1 LEIVLGTYHLGLGG
15 VESYTL
21 TVAEQLQRLGHDVTI
36 FGVQPGPASEVAQGR
51 GVPLV
56 VDAGGLPPRCDVLF
70 AQDAI
75 AAHTL
80 VERYADTP
88 LVFAAHA
95 EEYDFCTPPQIAGF
109 AQAVVVLH
117 DRVARYVHSLA
128 VVPEVVR
135 MRQPVDAKRFYP
147 RSPLNERP
155 CRALV
160 LGNWM
165 QADRRR
171 LLRDACDELGIDL
184 LEHGAKSEY
193 TRTPELEL
201 ADVDIVFGKAR
212 VIVEAMASGRAAY
225 VFDHNGGDG
234 WVTPDRYAL
243 LESDNFGGQAEVT
256 ATTPG
261 RLREDLGRYD
271 QAMGTANRDLAV
283 ANHSASRHGRELV
296 RLFAG
301 LAPQVERPDAP
312 VRELARVTRLQWETE
327 GRAALLEAEV
337 LRLRAQVREQPRPRI
352 ALHLRRRKDP
362 RANSV

>member
-1 LEIVLGTYHLGLGG
+1 
-15 VESYTL
+15 
-21 TVAEQLQRLGHDVTI
+21 
-36 FGVQPGPASEVAQGR
+36 
-51 GVPLV
+51 
-56 VDAGGLPPRCDVLF
+56 
-70 AQDAI
+70 
-75 AAHTL
+75 
-80 VERYADTP
+80 
-88 LVFAAHA
+88 
-95 EEYDFCTPPQIAGF
+95 
-109 AQAVVVLH
+109 
-117 DRVARYVHSLA
+117 
-128 VVPEVVR
+128 

-155 CRALV
+155 RRALV

-171 LLRDACDELGIDL
+171 LLRDACGEAGIDL
-184 LEHGAKSEY
+184 GEHGAKSEY

-234 WVTPDRYAL
+234 WVTPDRYEL
-243 LESDNFGGQAEVT
+243 LESDNFGGQAEAR
-256 ATTPG
+256 ATTRE
-261 RLREDLGRYD
+261 RLREDLRRYD

-296 RLFAG
+296 QLFSG

-327 GRAALLEAEV
+327 GRAAWLEAEV
-337 LRLRAQVREQPRPRI
+337 LRLRAQVREQPRARI
-352 ALHLRRRKDP
+352 ALHLRRRKDR
-362 RANSV
+362 RARSV